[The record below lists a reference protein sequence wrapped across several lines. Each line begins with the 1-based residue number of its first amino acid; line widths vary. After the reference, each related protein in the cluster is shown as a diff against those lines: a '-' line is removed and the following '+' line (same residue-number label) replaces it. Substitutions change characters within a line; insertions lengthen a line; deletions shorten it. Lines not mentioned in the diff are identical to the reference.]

1 VDEFVRGYRIKVAP
15 PVLQLLDR
23 FGEPRS
29 VQAAIQDLAGFN
41 PSSVR
46 RAIRRL
52 VCWGF
57 LVPATDRESRR
68 DVSADWK
75 GSFAAAHFHFAT
87 RDPIYLRE
95 PGDQAQYLNRRF
107 ASGPQPSLYR
117 QYPRRPRVTLP
128 PDGRARG
135 MTLDQALSRRRTVRE
150 FTRRPVALSDFSRIV
165 RGTWG
170 QTGWLDGG
178 ILGQLIVKTSPSA
191 GARHPIE
198 CYVVA
203 WRVKG
208 LAPGLYHFNVR
219 KDCLERLRGGD
230 SRDLAVGMAGGQ
242 TWVRGAAF
250 LCVMTAVAD
259 RVFWKYASADAYR
272 LFLLDAGHLAQTFVL
287 LATASGLG
295 AFTTA
300 ALSEK
305 RIERALGLDGV
316 GEFPVYLCG
325 AGMPRLGS

>member
-1 VDEFVRGYRIKVAP
+1 MQPRPTAETRGPTLPSARVSMLSSGERQSTPPADLVAYWRNGSLCVDEFVRGRRIKVAP

-29 VQAAIQDLAGFN
+29 VPAAIQDLAGFELA
-41 PSSVR
+41 PVR

-52 VCWGF
+52 VRWGF
-57 LVPATDRESRR
+57 LVPATDRKSRR

-87 RDPIYLRE
+87 RNPIYLQE
-95 PGDQAQYLNRRF
+95 PGDQAQYLSRRF
-107 ASGPQPSLYR
+107 AAGPQPSLYR

-128 PDGRARG
+128 ADGRAG
-135 MTLDQALSRRRTVRE
+135 ELTLDQALSRRRTVRE
-150 FTRRPVALSDFSRIV
+150 FTRRPVALSDFARIV

-198 CYVVA
+198 CYVLA

-208 LAPGLYHFNVR
+208 LTARPLSLQRSEGLPGAPARGRLSASWR
-219 KDCLERLRGGD
+219 CGWRAGRPGSGERR
-230 SRDLAVGMAGGQ
+230 
-242 TWVRGAAF
+242 F
-250 LCVMTAVAD
+250 
-259 RVFWKYASADAYR
+259 SA
-272 LFLLDAGHLAQTFVL
+272 
-287 LATASGLG
+287 
-295 AFTTA
+295 
-300 ALSEK
+300 
-305 RIERALGLDGV
+305 
-316 GEFPVYLCG
+316 
-325 AGMPRLGS
+325 